1 MKLRYIG
8 FCVLLSLGMVIC
20 NDSMGQET
28 NPFSPSVL
36 ENLQNNVEPV
46 MRGATYEERSQSLIQ
61 RMLQAKL
68 AKEDNI
74 KYLSPFYY
82 VRLW

>member
-36 ENLQNNVEPV
+36 EIGRAHV
-46 MRGATYEERSQSLIQ
+46 
-61 RMLQAKL
+61 
-68 AKEDNI
+68 
-74 KYLSPFYY
+74 
-82 VRLW
+82 